1 MTVVVVIKNSC
12 PWQRLLSQASVAAA
26 NAVWVDG
33 FLSASQHSIL
43 YPVVSAV
50 IARRLSH
57 GAGFEF
63 YYNCPVVN
71 TFVKPN
77 AHLMATR
84 DYVVVEAY

>member
-12 PWQRLLSQASVAAA
+12 PWQRLLSQASAAA
-26 NAVWVDG
+26 NAVWIDG
-33 FLSASQHSIL
+33 FLSASQPSIL
-43 YPVVSAV
+43 YPVISAV
-50 IARRLSH
+50 IARQLSH
-57 GAGFEF
+57 GVGFEF

-84 DYVVVEAY
+84 DYVIVEAY